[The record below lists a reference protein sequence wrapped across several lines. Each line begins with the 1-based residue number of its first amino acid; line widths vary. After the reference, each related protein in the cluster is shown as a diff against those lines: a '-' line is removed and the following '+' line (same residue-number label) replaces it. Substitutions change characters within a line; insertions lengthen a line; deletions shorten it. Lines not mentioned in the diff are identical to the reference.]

1 MTQERRRTP
10 RYVLDLVVE
19 FGGGVGRTIDV
30 SPSALCFETAC
41 DGLAVDQ
48 DVELVVSFQHAAPAT
63 RVTCNARVVRVE
75 RHESLFR
82 VAVTYEPLAFEA
94 AGVAGFAAAMIASP
108 IT

>member
-30 SPSALCFETAC
+30 SPSGLCFETRF
-41 DGLAVDQ
+41 DGLAADQ

-63 RVTCNARVVRVE
+63 RVTCNARVVRIE
-75 RHESLFR
+75 RRESLFR
-82 VAVTYEPLAFEA
+82 VAVTYEPLAFDA
-94 AGVAGFAAAMIASP
+94 AGSGGFTAAIIASP
-108 IT
+108 FT